1 MSIQR
6 LVLKEKVAKAQKK
19 AEKLQE
25 QYNELWDYQIDPEI
39 LEFTER
45 EIVELED
52 PSRKNN
58 LCIDE

>member
-6 LVLKEKVAKAQKK
+6 LVLEEKVAKAQKK

-25 QYNELWDYQIDPEI
+25 QYNELWHYQVDPER

-45 EIVELED
+45 EIFELED
-52 PSRKNN
+52 AFRKNN

>member
-6 LVLKEKVAKAQKK
+6 LVQEEKVAKAQKK

-25 QYNELWDYQIDPEI
+25 QYNELWHYQVDPER

-45 EIVELED
+45 EIFELED
-52 PSRKNN
+52 PFRKNN